1 MEWQTHYL
9 EVVALRG
16 MLVQVQS
23 WAPFSFHFILKFSDN
38 HFMAVSIEEYSK
50 VLLSLEEAL
59 ALPKT
64 DIVRDATI
72 QRFEF
77 CVELAW
83 KTAKKVMG
91 TQTSAPKQVLR
102 EMAQNG
108 FIENVELWFDFLEN
122 RNLSSHTYDQVLAEK
137 VFASAQ
143 LFLPEGKK
151 LKAKLKSK

>member
-1 MEWQTHYL
+1 
-9 EVVALRG
+9 
-16 MLVQVQS
+16 
-23 WAPFSFHFILKFSDN
+23 
-38 HFMAVSIEEYSK
+38 MAVSTEEYSK

-59 ALPKT
+59 VLPKT

-108 FIENVELWFDFLEN
+108 FIENVDF
-122 RNLSSHTYDQVLAEK
+122 R
-137 VFASAQ
+137 
-143 LFLPEGKK
+143 
-151 LKAKLKSK
+151 KSKSFFAYIRSSLS

>member
-1 MEWQTHYL
+1 
-9 EVVALRG
+9 
-16 MLVQVQS
+16 
-23 WAPFSFHFILKFSDN
+23 
-38 HFMAVSIEEYSK
+38 
-50 VLLSLEEAL
+50 
-59 ALPKT
+59 
-64 DIVRDATI
+64 
-72 QRFEF
+72 
-77 CVELAW
+77 VELAW

-108 FIENVELWFDFLEN
+108 FIEDVDLWFDFLES

-151 LKAKLKSK
+151 LEAKIKSK

>member
-1 MEWQTHYL
+1 
-9 EVVALRG
+9 
-16 MLVQVQS
+16 
-23 WAPFSFHFILKFSDN
+23 
-38 HFMAVSIEEYSK
+38 MAVSIEEYTK
-50 VLLSLEEAL
+50 ALLSLEEAL
-59 ALPKT
+59 SLPKN

-108 FIENVELWFDFLEN
+108 FIENVELWFHFLEN
-122 RNLSSHTYDQVLAEK
+122 LNLSSHTYDQVLAEK

-143 LFLPEGKK
+143 KFVPEGKK
-151 LKAKLKSK
+151 IEEKLKFK